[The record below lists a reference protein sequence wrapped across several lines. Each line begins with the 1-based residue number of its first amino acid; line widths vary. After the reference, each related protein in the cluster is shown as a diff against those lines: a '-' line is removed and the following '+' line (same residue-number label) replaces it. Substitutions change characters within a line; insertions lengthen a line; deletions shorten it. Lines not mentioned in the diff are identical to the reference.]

1 VILSWKAPIYYNEK
15 LIGSYAAEHGS
26 YETVGSNFD
35 YLSLLVGKPYPAG
48 MDKPEVFFSCSKRKV
63 LDYDCLW
70 LLGDIPLVSPRLAD
84 FLVQSAGLD
93 VELLTPKSITAD
105 GEDIGE
111 IYYIMNAVEA
121 IRAIDH
127 SKSVAELSEEG
138 SILYFNEIWLHDN
151 AVGMR
156 AIAREYDSGD
166 LLISQELADSMIQ
179 NKFKGDNG
187 LGFYIV
193 NRLFN
198 PYKKQA

>member
-1 VILSWKAPIYYNEK
+1 MV
-15 LIGSYAAEHGS
+15 
-26 YETVGSNFD
+26 VGRHP
-35 YLSLLVGKPYPAG
+35 VGK
-48 MDKPEVFFSCSKRKV
+48 
-63 LDYDCLW
+63 
-70 LLGDIPLVSPRLAD
+70 PRLAD